1 MAVIPPFSPTSPSPH
16 EDFDASD
23 KAIGAT
29 EVEQVEGTV
38 RLFDRQGHVR
48 KIPIPSDD
56 PTDPLTWP
64 AWKRCMVLF
73 SLCMFGV
80 TGFGVVQSTPLFFGE
95 IIPEYMKATRGKF
108 HPSNISQLA
117 SYPSLCMG
125 IGNFL
130 FVPLSMAVGRRAV
143 FLFNNVLMLAAIIWA
158 AKSVDF
164 TSHLAARCLQ
174 GLTCGISDCL
184 LPIMILDMTFLHR
197 RGLWMSF
204 YWAVTAAGS
213 NILLVAVPF
222 VVQGTTKNWRTN
234 YWFWAGF
241 STFSLI
247 LSIFCL
253 PETLFPRAP
262 ALIDGKIIITDQYG
276 NVTVVAA
283 EEASGLSPNQLAP
296 RDQITASNSYI
307 RALAP
312 VKFQP
317 QGPKKFLVTYIE
329 MGLALL
335 NPSIFWVLLLN
346 SLLFGGLVSLSLTYS
361 TQLESPPWSFSPSA
375 VGTAQAGSFIGAIIA
390 LGLSGATVDRVSGF
404 LTKHNDGVREP
415 EHLIPNFVLPSCLA
429 FAGLVLYGFV
439 GGNPQKYPGSGW
451 IGVHISFAM
460 YNCGFVS
467 LSAITG
473 AWVAEATPHWSGA
486 AMVLVCGGRNVL
498 SFAISNDFPR
508 WIVSQGI
515 QNAYIELGAALLG
528 VMVVGSIPMYLFN
541 KSIRRVWTKKL
552 RHNFV

>member
-1 MAVIPPFSPTSPSPH
+1 MAS
-16 EDFDASD
+16 
-23 KAIGAT
+23 GC
-29 EVEQVEGTV
+29 V
-38 RLFDRQGHVR
+38 RLFVFPNCRSET
-48 KIPIPSDD
+48 K
-56 PTDPLTWP
+56 LTLRT
-64 AWKRCMVLF
+64 A
-73 SLCMFGV
+73 
-80 TGFGVVQSTPLFFGE
+80 
-95 IIPEYMKATRGKF
+95 
-108 HPSNISQLA
+108 
-117 SYPSLCMG
+117 
-125 IGNFL
+125 
-130 FVPLSMAVGRRAV
+130 
-143 FLFNNVLMLAAIIWA
+143 
-158 AKSVDF
+158 
-164 TSHLAARCLQ
+164 
-174 GLTCGISDCL
+174 
-184 LPIMILDMTFLHR
+184 
-197 RGLWMSF
+197 F

-498 SFAISNDFPR
+498 SFAIRYAFFMYSFVFDISDIFFFSNDFPR